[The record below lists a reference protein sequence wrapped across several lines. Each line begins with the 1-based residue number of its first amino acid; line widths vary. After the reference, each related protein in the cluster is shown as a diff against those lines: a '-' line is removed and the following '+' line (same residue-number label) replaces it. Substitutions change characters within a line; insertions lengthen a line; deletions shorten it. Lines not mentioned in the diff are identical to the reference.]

1 MGNKEITKAYVK
13 KFVVPVNG
21 EFYYSVQINRIVEKI
36 MMLYSVIAV
45 NYAGQAKKFHCS
57 WSRRKNSF
65 QKLFA
70 LIQMNFLCVRR
81 KRTWDSVHR
90 FM

>member
-21 EFYYSVQINRIVEKI
+21 EFYYSVQINRIVENNND
-36 MMLYSVIAV
+36 VIFC
-45 NYAGQAKKFHCS
+45 NCGKYAGQAKKFHCS